1 MALDLLSSLIAGMIQ
16 GLVEWLPVSSKS
28 AVMFYLINLGIPVEQ
43 AFSIAVYGHIG
54 TLCAA
59 AVILRSEIIDL
70 AKKTFTLLGKPDR
83 LHLLIKP
90 NQREMGLGIVGF
102 VVAALLLTG
111 IIGFPIYKLLKSYLE
126 MGEAYLALLMG
137 ALLIVTAIV
146 LLRTKKSGER
156 KEESAQAED
165 GALTG
170 ALQGLS
176 VLPGISRSGITMFGL
191 GMRNFTPEA
200 AARLSFLLSI
210 PTVFFA
216 EIVFAVILDQ
226 MKYFPP
232 LDVLIAMNAASFV
245 FGLLSMEAFLL
256 LIKRVKFWG
265 LCLALALVYLAWG
278 AFRLGAGAS
287 LGGYT

>member
-1 MALDLLSSLIAGMIQ
+1 MAMDLLASLVAGMIQ

-28 AVMFYLINLGIPVEQ
+28 AVMFYLINLGIPAEQ
-43 AFSIAVYGHIG
+43 AFSLAVYGHIG

-59 AVILRSEIIDL
+59 AYILRGEIIDL
-70 AKKTFTLLGKPDR
+70 AKKTIVWISKPDR
-83 LHLLIKP
+83 IHLLLKP

-102 VVAALLLTG
+102 VVAALLMTG
-111 IIGFPIYKLLKSYLE
+111 VIGFPVYKLLKSYLE
-126 MGEAYLALLMG
+126 LQEGYLALLMG
-137 ALLIVTAIV
+137 ALLIITAIV
-146 LLRTKKSGER
+146 LYKTNRKGER
-156 KEESAQAED
+156 KEESAGAED

-216 EIVFAVILDQ
+216 EMVFAVVLDQ

-232 LDVLIAMNAASFV
+232 LDVLIAMNASSFV

-278 AFRLGAGAS
+278 AFKLGAGAA
-287 LGGYT
+287 LAGYT